1 MDTKDMHSELPQD
14 LTLFVKTY
22 IISFLVILNLEATQ
36 IGYLLGAVFVDTVF
50 GLLKSGKFK
59 DQITWDRFI
68 WGMIKKFSVLLI
80 PFILALF
87 GLAFKMD
94 LIFLVHGFIYIIAG
108 NESISILT
116 NIASISSGRK
126 YENVDIIDK
135 GINLLINWLTTLAN
149 GALSKLEKILQ
160 AIKSDKQ

>member
-1 MDTKDMHSELPQD
+1 
-14 LTLFVKTY
+14 
-22 IISFLVILNLEATQ
+22 
-36 IGYLLGAVFVDTVF
+36 
-50 GLLKSGKFK
+50 
-59 DQITWDRFI
+59 
-68 WGMIKKFSVLLI
+68 
-80 PFILALF
+80 
-87 GLAFKMD
+87 MD